1 MKVVTIWHWV
11 DAFVVALCVVTL
23 MLLFTAVSVS
33 AHAYLAESIPR
44 NGELV
49 TQPPEQVVAH
59 FTEEVASGS
68 SMVVLN
74 ENGDQ
79 VDNGDGGVDLY
90 DPDHKTMI
98 AALPANLPNG
108 QYVVEWNVLSAE
120 DGDPTDGAFTFSIGE
135 NGPIANNTAAFK
147 TDQSSEGSIGWWVGG
162 GIGAL
167 IIGLLISMLLLTRQP
182 TTRLE

>member
-1 MKVVTIWHWV
+1 MKAVTIWNWV
-11 DAFVVALCVVTL
+11 DALVVALCVVTL
-23 MLLFTAVSVS
+23 VLLFTAVSVS
-33 AHAYLAESIPR
+33 AHAYLAESTPR

-49 TQPPEQVVAH
+49 TQPPEQIVAH

-98 AALPANLPNG
+98 ATLPANLPNG

-120 DGDPTDGAFTFSIGE
+120 DGDPTDGAFIFSIGE
-135 NGPIANNTAAFK
+135 NGSAANSTTTFDSA
-147 TDQSSEGSIGWWVGG
+147 QSDESSIGWWVGG
-162 GIGAL
+162 GIGVL